1 MGLSSDPCD
10 VSWHFLAV
18 PVLAW
23 WLALSS
29 HNCEFITCP
38 RIVPGAVYNILV
50 GTFHVL
56 SLSERIL
63 LTASWRQP
71 LRGEAGTSWQRVSK
85 RSHDVGFCM
94 FAFMTSLPSAL
105 FRRVSWSSCAFQHL
119 IYVGCEFVNFLWIFS
134 FCIPGQSL
142 VIFFYRFETQ
152 SAAFVRVHVPESEP
166 VLYNSCSTSVDA
178 RESDFLFEMVDNV
191 CVSLRVWSVACEWPT
206 ATLGGV
212 LPV

>member
-1 MGLSSDPCD
+1 MVLSSDPCD

-18 PVLAW
+18 PVPAW

-56 SLSERIL
+56 SLSEWIL
-63 LTASWRQP
+63 LTARFEAKPWRR
-71 LRGEAGTSWQRVSK
+71 LLYVCI
-85 RSHDVGFCM
+85 HDVV
-94 FAFMTSLPSAL
+94 TVSV
-105 FRRVSWSSCAFQHL
+105 FRRVSWSLCAFQRL

-134 FCIPGQSL
+134 FCISGQSL

-166 VLYNSCSTSVDA
+166 VFYNSCSVDA
-178 RESDFLFEMVDNV
+178 RESDFLIEMVYNV